1 MAAVRSPPAASVVSL
16 IDRYVMDMEGFLLR
30 DKYLNG
36 VVIVRIENSALV
48 GIELMHP
55 SLVTRSSK

>member
-1 MAAVRSPPAASVVSL
+1 
-16 IDRYVMDMEGFLLR
+16 MDMEGFLLR